1 MVASNDFLKEK
12 HEMATIC
19 MAFYR
24 RRLAHAYNGSKHGK
38 TSNDQ
43 HSRPGVVNHAR
54 LGENLYRWEVRA
66 NLGKSIQGY

>member
-12 HEMATIC
+12 HEMETIC

-24 RRLAHAYNGSKHGK
+24 RRLQPKGK

-43 HSRPGVVNHAR
+43 HNRPGVVNHAR

-66 NLGKSIQGY
+66 NLGRSIQGY